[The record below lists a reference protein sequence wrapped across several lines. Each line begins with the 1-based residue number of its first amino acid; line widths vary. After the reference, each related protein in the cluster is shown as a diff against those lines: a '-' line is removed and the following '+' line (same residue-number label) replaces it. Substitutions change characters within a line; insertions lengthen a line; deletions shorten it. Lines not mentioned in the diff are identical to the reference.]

1 MELLENL
8 KKRYATKKFDAS
20 QKVSEQNI
28 DYIKEAIQLSASSF
42 GLQPYK
48 VLEVKSPGIREA
60 LKPMSWGQSQI
71 TDASNLFV
79 FCNYI
84 DVKDQ
89 DTDDLIQLKS
99 ETTGI
104 EISKLS
110 GYGDFIKGKIEEK
123 SAEEVINWTAKQTY
137 IALANAMSAC
147 AELNIDSTPIEGFE
161 PVAYN
166 EKLGL
171 TAKGLNACVLLAI
184 GYRHTED
191 VAQNSTKVRKPI
203 DKIFEKI

>member
-1 MELLENL
+1 
-8 KKRYATKKFDAS
+8 
-20 QKVSEQNI
+20 
-28 DYIKEAIQLSASSF
+28 
-42 GLQPYK
+42 
-48 VLEVKSPGIREA
+48 
-60 LKPMSWGQSQI
+60 
-71 TDASNLFV
+71 
-79 FCNYI
+79 
-84 DVKDQ
+84 
-89 DTDDLIQLKS
+89 
-99 ETTGI
+99 
-104 EISKLS
+104 
-110 GYGDFIKGKIEEK
+110 
-123 SAEEVINWTAKQTY
+123 
-137 IALANAMSAC
+137 MSAC